1 MAAAKDLNVTRVLAL
16 PKGSPLVIHR
26 SVENPLERNNCVEA
40 YFEVANL
47 AELSPDA
54 ARRSKMVL
62 ELIENVLEGRLG
74 NYNNCCFEGC
84 CCLVVYRFCLLELE
98 AAFFS
103 QCTSLALRTR
113 GVSGH

>member
-47 AELSPDA
+47 AELSPEA

-62 ELIENVLEGRLG
+62 ELIENVLEGRLRD
-74 NYNNCCFEGC
+74 YNSYCLEGC
-84 CCLVVYRFCLLELE
+84 CCLVVYMLCSFELE

-103 QCTSLALRTR
+103 QYTSLTSDTR